1 MNTMLMKRLG
11 HGRETA
17 YGDLVISREQGLG
30 VWNLNL
36 FFSPWYRLVRS
47 CMEGVF
53 KPRETYTWKYSR
65 YVLILVSCFCFVFSL
80 LLVLSV

>member
-36 FFSPWYRLVRS
+36 FFSLRDTGWSGRV
-47 CMEGVF
+47 
-53 KPRETYTWKYSR
+53 WKVCSNLGKHIPGNT
-65 YVLILVSCFCFVFSL
+65 VDMF
-80 LLVLSV
+80 